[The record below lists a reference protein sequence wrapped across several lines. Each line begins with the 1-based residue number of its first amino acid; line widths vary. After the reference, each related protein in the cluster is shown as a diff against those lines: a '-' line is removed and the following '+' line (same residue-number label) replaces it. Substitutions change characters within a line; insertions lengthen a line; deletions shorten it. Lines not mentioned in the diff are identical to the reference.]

1 MCVCGGVRFAWLS
14 SAGSHGRS
22 PGLAGIKRFYQEARF
37 FARELFTSGLR
48 VSFAVKRHHDHS
60 NSNKGKQIIGAGLQ
74 FRGSVIIIMVRHGC
88 MQADTV
94 LEEPTG
100 STY

>member
-60 NSNKGKQIIGAGLQ
+60 NIDKGKHFIGPGLR
-74 FRGSVIIIMVRHGC
+74 FRILVHYCHNRKHRGT
-88 MQADTV
+88 QADMV
-94 LEEPTG
+94 LG
-100 STY
+100 R